1 MKIKIGWNRWNDPCW
16 GYNYN
21 ENYNYHHEFYF
32 YKFYICWK

>member
-1 MKIKIGWNRWNDPCW
+1 MQIKIGWNRWNDSHW

-21 ENYNYHHEFYF
+21 ENYDYHHEFCF